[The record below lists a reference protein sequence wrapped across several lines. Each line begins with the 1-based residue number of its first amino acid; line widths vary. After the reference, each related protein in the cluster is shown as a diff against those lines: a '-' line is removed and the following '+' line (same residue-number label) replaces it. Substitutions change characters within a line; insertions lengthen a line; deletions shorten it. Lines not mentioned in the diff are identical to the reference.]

1 MRRFMVFAITFALL
15 VLSAKFLPG
24 HKHSMGH
31 VAFAAENWTTS
42 DCPDDSN
49 HHGNWSWNHQDRA
62 CELRTTTIPGS
73 THLNVSSMNGGI
85 QVIGEDRADIA
96 IEARVNAWAGS
107 SSEAKD
113 ILHQV
118 AVETSNNS
126 IRDNGPRFHM
136 GNKGYSIDYKLHVP
150 RGLSVDLKSTNGGI
164 NIAHLDSEVAFD
176 TTNGGVQLADLAG
189 DVHGQTV
196 NGGLSVQ
203 LTGDSWRGKGLNAET
218 TNGGVVLSV
227 PEGYS
232 AHLETGTVNGGLVL
246 AFPIKVNGDLSKKHL
261 SFDLGN
267 GGPTI
272 HVETTNGGVSINHE
286 KGAHGSM

>member
-1 MRRFMVFAITFALL
+1 MRRFIVFASTFALI
-15 VLSAKFLPG
+15 VFSAKYLPG
-24 HKHSMGH
+24 HNYSMVH
-31 VAFAAENWTTS
+31 VAFAAENWTTGE
-42 DCPDDSN
+42 CTDDGN
-49 HHGNWSWNHQDRA
+49 HHGNWSLNRQDRA

-73 THLNVSSMNGGI
+73 SHLNVSTMNGGI
-85 QVIGEDRADIA
+85 QVIGEDRNDIA
-96 IEARVNAWAGS
+96 IEASVSAWAGS

-118 AVETSNNS
+118 GIETSNNS

-136 GNKGYSIDYKLHVP
+136 GNKGYSVDYKLHVP
-150 RGLSVDLKSTNGGI
+150 RSLSVDLKSTNGGI
-164 NIAHLDSEVAFD
+164 NIAHLDSEATFD

-189 DVHGQTV
+189 DVHGQTT

-203 LTGDSWRGKGLNAET
+203 LTGDRWRGKGLNAET

-246 AFPIKVNGDLSKKHL
+246 AFPIKVNGDLSRKHL
-261 SFDLGN
+261 SFDLGS

-272 HVETTNGGVSINHE
+272 HVETTNGGVNIKHE
-286 KGAHGSM
+286 KDSRESM